1 MEDNSW
7 IKLHRKFLTSPLWK
21 YAVTSKM
28 PHLISLWCYL
38 LLSVNWEDK
47 KWYDGKKENIIP
59 AGSLITSIQHLSEN
73 TNTTPMQVRI
83 AMQHYER
90 MGMITRR
97 TTNKWTQIWVV
108 NWDKYQSNNTQDNI
122 PITNQQQTDNKPI
135 TTTKE
140 VKNIRIKDKEIYK
153 EKKYGTVETITA
165 EDIKEISDEYGITT
179 QKVRFVL
186 EQLRLYDKKV
196 YKDYKLALRKW
207 IVRDLGVDGLA
218 KARAEKN
225 KPITE
230 IPEALISDEQR
241 EFNLKRL
248 RQLKIDNGLIDAT
261 Q

>member
-1 MEDNSW
+1 
-7 IKLHRKFLTSPLWK
+7 
-21 YAVTSKM
+21 
-28 PHLISLWCYL
+28 
-38 LLSVNWEDK
+38 
-47 KWYDGKKENIIP
+47 
-59 AGSLITSIQHLSEN
+59 
-73 TNTTPMQVRI
+73 MQVRI

-179 QKVRFVL
+179 QKVRFIL

-218 KARAEKN
+218 KARVEKN